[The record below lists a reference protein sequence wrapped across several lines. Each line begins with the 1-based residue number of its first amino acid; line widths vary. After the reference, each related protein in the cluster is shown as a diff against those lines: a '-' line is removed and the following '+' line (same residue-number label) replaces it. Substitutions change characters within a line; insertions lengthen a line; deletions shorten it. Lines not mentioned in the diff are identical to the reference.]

1 MSAESSLGD
10 VLSPSFFANPYPML
24 QRMRAEAP
32 VYWHPQLQAVCLT
45 RHADVQLL
53 AKDPRFT
60 VERVS
65 DQFGRG
71 VGDAIAEERDYVNRF
86 MVHWMVF
93 ADPPRH
99 TRIRSLVAR
108 GFTPQVVE
116 QLRTEA
122 RRITKRCIDAALP
135 HGKMDIVHD
144 LGYVLPVEIIAGML
158 GVPLDRTAAFKG
170 WTLDLMNFLGAGP
183 DNEEPTRRAYRGV
196 LGLEG
201 LFSELIGERRKT
213 PTTDILSALVS
224 AEIDGTRLSDE
235 EIISTSTLIL
245 LAGFETTTNL
255 LGNSV
260 LALLEHPEQLAKLRA
275 DLSLL
280 PNAVEELHRYD
291 AAILQIARRAKEDI
305 DLGDH
310 VIRAGQLVFGF
321 LLAANRDAAVYTN
334 PDTLDITRPDL
345 RHLGFGFGIH
355 TCLGIAI
362 ARMELQ
368 VALEAVVTRLPNLAL
383 TNTPIER
390 TPSFVVHGCVS
401 LPVVFD
407 PIG

>member
-10 VLSPSFFANPYPML
+10 ILSPSFFANPYPTL
-24 QRMRAEAP
+24 HRMRAEEP
-32 VYWHPQLQAVCLT
+32 VYLHPHLQLVCLT
-45 RHADVQLL
+45 RHADVLLL

-60 VERVS
+60 VERVN

-71 VGDAIAEERDYVNRF
+71 GVDTVAEERNYINRF
-86 MVHWMVF
+86 LWHWMVF

-108 GFTPQVVE
+108 AFTPQTVE

-122 RRITKRCIDAALP
+122 QRITKRCIDTALP

-158 GVPLDRTAAFKG
+158 GVPLDRTETFKG
-170 WTLDLMNFLGAGP
+170 WTTDLMGFIGAGP

-201 LFSELIGERRKT
+201 LFSELIAERRKT
-213 PTTDILSALVS
+213 PTTDILNALVT
-224 AEIDGTRLSDE
+224 AEVDGSRLSDE

-255 LGNSV
+255 IANGV
-260 LALLEHPEQLAKLRA
+260 LALLQHPEQLAKLRA
-275 DLSLL
+275 DMKLL
-280 PNAVEELHRYD
+280 PNAVEELNRYD
-291 AAILQIARRAKEDI
+291 CPILQIARRAKEDI

-321 LLAANRDAAVYTN
+321 LPAANRDPAVYAN
-334 PDTLDITRPDL
+334 PDTLDITRADL

-355 TCLGIAI
+355 TCLGVAV
-362 ARMELQ
+362 ARMEVQ
-368 VALEAVVTRLPNLAL
+368 VALEAVVTSLPNLAL
-383 TNTPIER
+383 ANTTIER
-390 TPSFVVHGCVS
+390 TPSLAIHGCVS

-407 PIG
+407 PT